1 MLKEF
6 GDVHEVSRKLDEILS
21 NAAEYIL
28 EIDRDNSDSY
38 TLRFNQVRVISL
50 HSLSK
55 SAAMS
60 IVPTGSHWSYF
71 LGWRDIFGVP
81 ISGSKGDKWLSL
93 GFETVLPH
101 ETRGAYL
108 YLKAFFLPFPLENTV
123 LDKIDEF
130 VDGLFDYSMVND
142 KISLL
147 NKMDLKYR
155 GSTQINASSSSMVTH
170 KAIEAWIIR
179 EANQRYRKGETF
191 LFRTL
196 VMKKKQIPPKWGQN
210 FVIVKISDIWENP
223 AFSI

>member
-6 GDVHEVSRKLDEILS
+6 GDIHEVSRKLDEILS
-21 NAAEYIL
+21 NAAEYVL
-28 EIDRDNSDSY
+28 EIDRDEGDSY
-38 TLRFNQVRVISL
+38 ILRFNQVRLISL

-55 SAAMS
+55 SEAMS
-60 IVPTGSHWSYF
+60 IVPIGSHWSYF

-81 ISGSKGDKWLSL
+81 IGNEGDKWLSF

-130 VDGLFDYSMVND
+130 ADGLFDYSIETKKV
-142 KISLL
+142 SRL

-155 GSTQINASSSSMVTH
+155 GSTQINASSRSMRTH
-170 KAIEAWIIR
+170 KVIEAWIIR

-210 FVIVKISDIWENP
+210 FVIAKISDVWENP